1 MAAPSTPLDR
11 RTRIVLITLAI
22 VAAAAGA
29 AGTFVP
35 PRVTL
40 SNTALSIDHPW
51 PVPAGWAAIA
61 VAPLLL
67 AVAVRSRLG
76 RTALGLAALVLLVQ
90 AWHAAVYRLQAGATV
105 LEEKQALARLSI
117 PWNQVTQ
124 VDSRPQEIAVWG
136 PTSQILIDTARF
148 SPEQR
153 ATIDRTIARHL
164 REH

>member
-1 MAAPSTPLDR
+1 VPVASTALER
-11 RTRIVLITLAI
+11 KTRIILIAI
-22 VAAAAGA
+22 AVAVAAAGA
-29 AGTFVP
+29 VGTFVP

-61 VAPLLL
+61 AAPLLL
-67 AVAVRSRLG
+67 ALAVRSRLG
-76 RTALGLAALVLLVQ
+76 RVALALTAAVLLVQ
-90 AWHAAVYRLQAGATV
+90 SWHAAVYRLEAGATV

-124 VDSRPQEIAVWG
+124 VDSRAHEIAVWG
-136 PTSQILIDTARF
+136 PSSQILIDTAHF

>member
-1 MAAPSTPLDR
+1 MER
-11 RTRIVLITLAI
+11 RTRIILIVLAM

-29 AGTFVP
+29 IGTFGP

-40 SNTALSIDHPW
+40 TNNAVVIDHPW

-61 VAPLLL
+61 AAPILL
-67 AVAVRSRLG
+67 ALAVRSRAF
-76 RTALGLAALVLLVQ
+76 RIALFLLAAVVLLQ
-90 AWHAAVYRLQAGATV
+90 TWHAAVYRLEAGPTT
-105 LEEKQALARLSI
+105 LEERQALARMVI

-124 VDSRPQEIAVWG
+124 VDSRAQEIAVWG
-136 PTSQILIDTARF
+136 PGAQILIDTKHF

-153 ATIDRTIARHL
+153 ATVDRTIARHL

>member
-1 MAAPSTPLDR
+1 VPVASPPLERKPRIILIAMA
-11 RTRIVLITLAI
+11 
-22 VAAAAGA
+22 VAAAAGGA
-29 AGTFVP
+29 LGTFVP

-51 PVPAGWAAIA
+51 PVPAGWIAIA
-61 VAPLLL
+61 AAPLLL
-67 AVAVRSRLG
+67 AMAVRSRLG
-76 RTALGLAALVLLVQ
+76 RVALALTAVVLLVQ
-90 AWHAAVYRLQAGATV
+90 AWHAAVYRLEAGATV

-124 VDSRPQEIAVWG
+124 VDSRAQEIAVWG
-136 PTSQILIDTARF
+136 PSSQILIDTARF

>member
-1 MAAPSTPLDR
+1 MSLPARPLER
-11 RTRIVLITLAI
+11 RTRVILVVLAV
-22 VAAAAGA
+22 VAAGLGA
-29 AGTFVP
+29 WGTFVP

-51 PVPAGWAAIA
+51 PVPGGWAAIA
-61 VAPLLL
+61 AAPLFLTL
-67 AVAVRSRLG
+67 AVRSRLG
-76 RTALGLAALVLLVQ
+76 RVALGLAAAVLLVQ
-90 AWHAAVYRLQAGATV
+90 AWHVAVYRLEAGAAV

-124 VDSRPQEIAVWG
+124 VDSRAQEIAVWG
-136 PTSQILIDTARF
+136 PSSQILIDTTRF

>member
-1 MAAPSTPLDR
+1 MER
-11 RTRIVLITLAI
+11 RTRVILIVMALL
-22 VAAAAGA
+22 AAAFGA
-29 AGTFVP
+29 WGTFVP

-40 SNTALSIDHPW
+40 TNTALSIDHPW

-61 VAPLLL
+61 VAPFLL
-67 AVAVRSRLG
+67 ALAVRSRLG
-76 RTALGLAALVLLVQ
+76 RVALGLAAAVLLVQ
-90 AWHAAVYRLQAGATV
+90 AWHVAVYRLEAGATL
-105 LEEKQALARLSI
+105 LEEKQPLARLSI

-124 VDSRPQEIAVWG
+124 VDSRAQEIAVWG
-136 PTSQILIDTARF
+136 PSSQILIDTARF